1 VKKRSAQ
8 SLQTL
13 SRTTERFPVEGLD
26 CASCGADLRTNLRQL
41 PGIQA
46 VNVNIPAS
54 EIAVT
59 FDPTRVDPPTIKAK
73 LQTLGLGCS

>member
-1 VKKRSAQ
+1 MKKRPTPLLA
-8 SLQTL
+8 
-13 SRTTERFPVEGLD
+13 RTTERFSVEGLD
-26 CASCGADLRTNLRQL
+26 CAACGADLRTNLRQL

-46 VNVNIPAS
+46 VNVNVPAS

-59 FDPTRVDPPTIKAK
+59 FDPERVDPTAIKLK

>member
-1 VKKRSAQ
+1 MKKRPTN
-8 SLQTL
+8 LL
-13 SRTTERFPVEGLD
+13 SRTTARFPVEGLD
-26 CASCGADLRTNLRQL
+26 CAACGADLRTNLRTL

-59 FDPTRVDPPTIKAK
+59 FDPSRVDPTAIKLK
-73 LQTLGLGCS
+73 LETMGLGCS

>member
-1 VKKRSAQ
+1 MKKRSV
-8 SLQTL
+8 QTL
-13 SRTTERFPVEGLD
+13 SRTTERFAVEGLD
-26 CASCGADLRTNLRQL
+26 CAACGADLRTNLRQL

-59 FDPTRVDPPTIKAK
+59 FDPERVDPTAIKLK

>member
-1 VKKRSAQ
+1 MKTRAAQ
-8 SLQTL
+8 AP
-13 SRTTERFPVEGLD
+13 SRLTERFPVEGLD

-41 PGIQA
+41 PGVQA
-46 VNVNIPAS
+46 INVNLAAS

-59 FDPTRVDPPTIKAK
+59 FDPTRVDQTTIKQK

>member
-1 VKKRSAQ
+1 MKKHPTHQ
-8 SLQTL
+8 L
-13 SRTTERFPVEGLD
+13 SRTTTRFPVDGLD
-26 CASCGADLRTNLRQL
+26 CAACGADLRTSLRTL

-59 FDPTRVDPPTIKAK
+59 FDPARVDPTAIKLK